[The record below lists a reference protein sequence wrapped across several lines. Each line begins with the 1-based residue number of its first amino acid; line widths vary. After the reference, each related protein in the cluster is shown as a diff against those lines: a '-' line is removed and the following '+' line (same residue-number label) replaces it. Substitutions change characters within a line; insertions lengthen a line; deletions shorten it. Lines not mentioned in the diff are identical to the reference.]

1 MLGTISHPSSW
12 LFGLLIQPLL
22 IAGLMNH
29 GVIEEHNLPAG
40 LAADES
46 AIATWSLETGSS
58 GGFARFQIQFPA
70 GIVAESIENAG
81 ASFTFENGRSKFI
94 WIETAP
100 EQTINLKMRLTATK
114 DFHGGVITQWFSYIS
129 DGTRKD
135 VEFEPHPISV
145 TIQTDIKAS
154 ESKENAKLTITRS
167 WLSEGP
173 DVGRVTLSV
182 SGHEAGQFLRIEET
196 FGLQC
201 SAEPLEDFGA
211 SLRDVF
217 DQSILFVWQ
226 QAPSTAFEVQYRV
239 MGNTEVCWA
248 SIVGQASTVMDGAV
262 QEMQIA
268 ALKPSSQDPVLDDV
282 ADHEAQPST
291 TAKPTKIADPKRKS
305 PLNPIRFKVQV
316 LASHQL
322 VNAAFFVKKYQFTR
336 PVIIEEHDEWIKYI
350 TGSFNEYKSA
360 RDARVEIRESHDLP
374 GPFVTAYSGNRRIT
388 VQEALLTTKQN
399 WIP

>member
-1 MLGTISHPSSW
+1 
-12 LFGLLIQPLL
+12 
-22 IAGLMNH
+22 MNH

-70 GIVAESIENAG
+70 GIIAESIENAG

-100 EQTINLKMRLTATK
+100 EQTINLKMRLTATE

-145 TIQTDIKAS
+145 TTKTDIKAS
-154 ESKENAKLTITRS
+154 ESKENTKLTITRS

-268 ALKPSSQDPVLDDV
+268 ALKLSSQDPVLDDV

>member
-1 MLGTISHPSSW
+1 MLGTTFHPSSW

-100 EQTINLKMRLTATK
+100 EQTINLKMRLTATE

-145 TIQTDIKAS
+145 TTKTDIKAS
-154 ESKENAKLTITRS
+154 ESKENTKLTITRS

-268 ALKPSSQDPVLDDV
+268 ALKLSSQDPVLDDV

>member
-1 MLGTISHPSSW
+1 MLGTTFHPSSW

-70 GIVAESIENAG
+70 GIIAESIENAG

-100 EQTINLKMRLTATK
+100 EQTINLKMRLTATE

-268 ALKPSSQDPVLDDV
+268 ALKLSSQDPVLDDV

>member
-1 MLGTISHPSSW
+1 MLGTTFHPSSW

-70 GIVAESIENAG
+70 GIIAESIENAG

-100 EQTINLKMRLTATK
+100 EQTINLKMRLTATE

-145 TIQTDIKAS
+145 TTKTDIKAS
-154 ESKENAKLTITRS
+154 ESKENTKLTITRS

-268 ALKPSSQDPVLDDV
+268 ALKLSSQDPVLDDV

>member
-1 MLGTISHPSSW
+1 MLGTTFHPSSW

-70 GIVAESIENAG
+70 GIIAESIENAG

-100 EQTINLKMRLTATK
+100 EQTINLKMRLTATE

-145 TIQTDIKAS
+145 TTKTDIKAS
-154 ESKENAKLTITRS
+154 ESKENTKLTITRS

-239 MGNTEVCWA
+239 MGNTEICWA

-268 ALKPSSQDPVLDDV
+268 ALKLSSQDPVLDDV

>member
-1 MLGTISHPSSW
+1 
-12 LFGLLIQPLL
+12 
-22 IAGLMNH
+22 MNH

-70 GIVAESIENAG
+70 GIIAESIENAG

-100 EQTINLKMRLTATK
+100 EQTINLKMRLTATE

-268 ALKPSSQDPVLDDV
+268 ALKLSSQDPVLDDV

>member
-1 MLGTISHPSSW
+1 
-12 LFGLLIQPLL
+12 
-22 IAGLMNH
+22 MNH

-70 GIVAESIENAG
+70 GIIAESIENAG

-100 EQTINLKMRLTATK
+100 EQTINLKMRLTATE

-145 TIQTDIKAS
+145 TTKTDIKAS
-154 ESKENAKLTITRS
+154 ESKENTKLTITRS

-239 MGNTEVCWA
+239 MGNTEICWA

-268 ALKPSSQDPVLDDV
+268 ALKLSSQDPVLDDV